1 MNTVQ
6 TVWEDDDNNRKVEM
20 TIEYVISNQSIEIQD
35 VAPTR
40 VTFVEPTSKN
50 EIRSVGVWT
59 RSGAEMLVRQW
70 ECCNSGKAVT
80 MTKLEGDLMSAA
92 C

>member
-20 TIEYVISNQSIEIQD
+20 TIEYVISNQTIEIQD

-40 VTFVEPTSKN
+40 VTFVEPTSKD

-70 ECCNSGKAVT
+70 ESCNSGKAVT
-80 MTKLEGDLMSAA
+80 VAKLEGDLMSTA

>member
-1 MNTVQ
+1 MSTVQ
-6 TVWEDDDNNRKVEM
+6 TVWEDDDNNRKIEM
-20 TIEYVISNQSIEIQD
+20 TINYVISNQSIDIQD

-40 VTFVEPTSKN
+40 VTFVEPSTKE

-59 RSGAEMLVRQW
+59 RSGSEMLVRQW
-70 ECCNSGKAVT
+70 ECCNSGKVAT
-80 MTKLEGDLMSAA
+80 IAKLESDLLSTA